1 MERSLSVKAFTLM
14 EIMVVV
20 IIVGIIA
27 GFAIPNFSK
36 SIDQSHYQDAVI
48 QLSAIRSANQVY
60 YARTATFWPPTD
72 NNNVSAI
79 NTALSLNIIENGLTY
94 ECDKGLTS
102 SQFTCTAIP
111 TGGAYTVTVDQNPLS
126 SPGNPSCS
134 GSCP

>member
-1 MERSLSVKAFTLM
+1 M

-20 IIVGIIA
+20 IIVGVIA

-36 SIDQSHYQDAVI
+36 SVDQSHYQDAVI

-60 YARTATFWPPTD
+60 YARTATFWPPT
-72 NNNVSAI
+72 NNNDVTAI

-94 ECDKGLTS
+94 NCDKGTNPAT
-102 SQFTCTAIP
+102 QFTCTAIP
-111 TGGAYTVTVDQNPLS
+111 TGGAYTVTVNEAPLS